1 MPTLGDFVATLD
13 KRFVATIWLPVQV
26 FLVALGAIVL
36 TTSGWTRAVDA
47 WQGLTGVGQ
56 VLAAV
61 GAAGLGTLL
70 AYLVST
76 QIPLLIRLYEGR
88 WPDRRPLH
96 ALAERGRRRQ
106 RKVLADLI
114 TRGLQHRA
122 LLEYPS
128 APEDVLPTRFGNIL
142 RAGELHSLQRY
153 KLDAVV
159 IWPRL
164 YSCLPEPVVRQ
175 VAAAKGDVDLMIVVS
190 VAGYLSAVVGPM
202 IALVAGPSWA
212 ALLALVGGAAVG
224 WLSYRGALVTGLTYA
239 TVVRTVFDV
248 HRYAVLE
255 QLRWHLPSS
264 WKQERRQWEAIGQ
277 LWARGGVWS
286 EDAAA
291 ALGYQAPPPD
301 GQRQAP
307 PAVGEIDN
315 PQSDPA

>member
-1 MPTLGDFVATLD
+1 VPTLGDFVATLD

-61 GAAGLGTLL
+61 GAVGLGTLL

-88 WPDRRPLH
+88 WPDRRPLR

-114 TRGLQHRA
+114 TRGPQHRA

-175 VAAAKGDVDLMIVVS
+175 VAAAKGDV
-190 VAGYLSAVVGPM
+190 
-202 IALVAGPSWA
+202 ALVAGPSWA

-264 WKQERRQWEAIGQ
+264 WKQERRQWQAIGQ
-277 LWARGGVWS
+277 LWARGGVGS

-291 ALGYQAPPPD
+291 ALGYQASSPPG
-301 GQRQAP
+301 GQRQAS
-307 PAVGEIDN
+307 PAVGEIDK